1 LDERLGPRWSLAITG
16 AVLAAVSALVTA
28 VARGSD
34 GFVVVVIGAASAG
47 LAIGLAVDWIVERQR
62 GLIRSRRDLAALTSA
77 PNLAVVPRQPL
88 GDRRPDDV
96 VMLRDPD
103 SLDAEAYRTLRTAF
117 DFVSV
122 RSREAAGD
130 LAAIAA
136 TDTEPRGTVVLVTSP
151 RPGEGK
157 SSVAANLAAAS
168 AMAGSRV
175 ILVDGD
181 LRKPQIHRLFRLPDD
196 VGLSSLLRGEAQLSE
211 VLHYHDRLEDLILM
225 PGGPPPPAPAE
236 LLTTPRLAAAFT
248 VFAQQA
254 DLVIVDAPPLL
265 AVADPM
271 ILARHCDGVLM
282 VATAGLS
289 TKHEWTEALAR
300 LDVIDATVLGTV
312 LLDPDDRI
320 HAVPIYR
327 YTPSAVPEN
336 WWVSPTPSGAAAGA
350 GGLHVVPAPASG
362 AVSPAIGTPDADA
375 DRQWTDRPA
384 KG

>member
-1 LDERLGPRWSLAITG
+1 MLEPALPRVLRGSERTTLMAEG
-16 AVLAAVSALVTA
+16 ATLAALAALVTA
-28 VARGSD
+28 IVRG
-34 GFVVVVIGAASAG
+34 GNVVVSVVPALVAGVVIA
-47 LAIGLAVDWIVERQR
+47 LAVHWIVERQR
-62 GLIRSRRDLAALTSA
+62 GLIRGRRDLAALTTA

-96 VMLRDPD
+96 VMLRDPN
-103 SLDAEAYRTLRTAF
+103 SFDAEAYRTLRTAF

-122 RSREAAGD
+122 RSRDVAGEPAD
-130 LAAIAA
+130 GDA
-136 TDTEPRGTVVLVTSP
+136 EPRGTVVLVTSP

-211 VLHYHDRLEDLILM
+211 VLHYHDRLEDLILL

-336 WWVSPTPSGAAAGA
+336 WWVTPGA
-350 GGLHVVPAPASG
+350 GGDAEEASRSGLRVVRDA
-362 AVSPAIGTPDADA
+362 GTRPPDGERGD
-375 DRQWTDRPA
+375 DDGRPRRPA
-384 KG
+384 ER